1 MSDKLQKLNP
11 STPAQITGTWDGA
24 RQWISSAGLFEQGKL
39 FCQVMAGFELVE
51 LHKRHGVV
59 NGSNQHQMRVSQD
72 GKTSGIRGS
81 GEKLNWDE
89 VLAKETNLSSST
101 AYRFM
106 DMAKAAAPRLKKIV
120 ALRGFDPLNKPMALL
135 TAPQKQ
141 ALQAGVRKLT
151 DGKTQRDFCE
161 DQGLWKKPQGS
172 GATGRA
178 PGEGGSRKL
187 SLGERAELLKVQAV
201 EDWAE
206 TADMLKVYRG
216 KFTVLSDT
224 SVEAQIAVL
233 EKHLTA
239 RRAWLKQPKTNRV
252 ALAIEHLFDT
262 KL

>member
-1 MSDKLQKLNP
+1 MSEQNLQKLNP

-24 RQWISSAGLFEQGKL
+24 RQWISAAGLFEQGKL
-39 FCQVMAGFELVE
+39 FCQVMAGFELME
-51 LHKRHGVV
+51 LHKNHGIT
-59 NGSNQHQMRVSQD
+59 NGSKAHLSHD
-72 GKTSGIRGS
+72 GKGA
-81 GEKLNWDE
+81 WDE
-89 VLAKETNLSSST
+89 ILAKETNLSSST

-135 TAPQKQ
+135 TAPQKE

-151 DGKTQRDFCE
+151 DNKTQKDFGE
-161 DQGLWKKPQGS
+161 DLGLWKKHQGA

-187 SLGERAELLKVQAV
+187 SISERAELLKVQAV

-206 TADMLKVYRG
+206 MADMFKVYCG

-233 EKHLTA
+233 ERHLTA

-252 ALAIEHLFDT
+252 ASAIEHLFDT